1 MRAVRHAEALTV
13 AQPCPA
19 SSWTPQLIAVD
30 DLGRIT
36 PHRTASGNDVP
47 GRRSEHPNTEK
58 VLARPR

>member
-1 MRAVRHAEALTV
+1 MTRRSAQGLRAVRHAEALIV

-30 DLGRIT
+30 D
-36 PHRTASGNDVP
+36 A
-47 GRRSEHPNTEK
+47 GRRRLEHPNTEK